1 MLHLIYDTETTGQW
15 KYDLPD
21 THESQ
26 PRMVQ
31 MGAIL
36 ADDDA
41 RVIGEINL
49 IVKPE
54 GFVIPPDATE
64 VHGITQEL
72 AMKVGLP
79 LVLVMGAFSNL
90 VAAADICIAFNNEY
104 DRSIV
109 KRETTLLQKPNRLEE
124 ARIKHHCEMKEMTPI
139 CKIPKPA
146 HYRRNPNDPYKW
158 PSLDEAYQHVFGE
171 PFKGTRHNAM
181 EDVRA
186 TARLYYAFFWKRRDS
201 GTQLMP
207 GVANTKPAETPSML

>member
-1 MLHLIYDTETTGQW
+1 MLHLIYDAETTGQW

-26 PRMVQ
+26 PRLVQ

-36 ADDDA
+36 ADDEA
-41 RVIGEINL
+41 RVVAEINL

-54 GFVIPPDATE
+54 GFTVPTDASD
-64 VHGITQEL
+64 VHGIPHDM
-72 AMKVGLP
+72 AMRVGLP

-90 VAAADICIAFNNEY
+90 AALADIAIAFNNEY
-104 DRSIV
+104 DRGIV
-109 KRETTLLQKPNRLEE
+109 KRECHALQKPNRLEE
-124 ARIKHHCEMKEMTPI
+124 ERVKHHCMMKAMAPI

-158 PSLDEAYQHVFGE
+158 PSLDEAYRHVFNE
-171 PFKGTRHNAM
+171 EFKGTRHNAM

-186 TARLYYAFFWKRRDS
+186 TGRLYYAFFWKEREK

-207 GVANTKPAETPSML
+207 GVANTEPKQQQTLL